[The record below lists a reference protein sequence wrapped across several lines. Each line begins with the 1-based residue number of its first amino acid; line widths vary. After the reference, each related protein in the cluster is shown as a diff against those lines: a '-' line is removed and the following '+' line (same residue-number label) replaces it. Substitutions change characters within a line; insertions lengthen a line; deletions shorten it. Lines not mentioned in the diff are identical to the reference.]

1 MDYWRGNKVGL
12 VRMVTNFGIGID
24 KDIHTKKRPRESL
37 RTVFNMKKITNK
49 SNSLRGYLLP
59 HKVFVFK
66 VLC

>member
-1 MDYWRGNKVGL
+1 MGKVED
-12 VRMVTNFGIGID
+12 VH
-24 KDIHTKKRPRESL
+24 IHKKRPRESL